1 MVELSS
7 RGSWPDGYD
16 TLATIIFLA
25 AIIVLP
31 AIGYALVF
39 LDFRAYLRSL
49 RGALVRVVRSI
60 HDLPDWARSQTPPCL
75 AALGLELPCT
85 EEDLKRAYRDKVKDL
100 HPDRGG
106 DKRRFL
112 ILQAHFEEGMRLLAG
127 THGRK
132 PSPTAGTRDSG
143 ARSS

>member
-7 RGSWPDGYD
+7 RSSWPDGYD
-16 TLATIIFLA
+16 TLATVLFLA

-31 AIGYALVF
+31 AIGYALAF

-60 HDLPDWARSQTPPCL
+60 HVLPDWARSQTPPCL
-75 AALGLELPCT
+75 AALGLQLPCT

-112 ILQAHFEEGMRLLAG
+112 ILQSHFEEGMRLL
-127 THGRK
+127 
-132 PSPTAGTRDSG
+132 SG
-143 ARSS
+143 AYAPTGADREGGRRRG